1 MGDEKKYQMHNFFYN
16 IFTIVEIVNEKQ
28 KQKQKWLI
36 HEEKVLLFIIYRKLT
51 ESMKKFVKRVK
62 VYNIMKSNDL
72 PQKPWGT
79 PIKAAPPSH

>member
-1 MGDEKKYQMHNFFYN
+1 
-16 IFTIVEIVNEKQ
+16 
-28 KQKQKWLI
+28 
-36 HEEKVLLFIIYRKLT
+36 
-51 ESMKKFVKRVK
+51 MKKFVKRVK